1 MVATPGPDGT
11 GATSTICDDCSATA
25 NFVHGVAQLTLTL
38 TLTLTLAQTLSL
50 SLTPSLTLTVTKAAM
65 PAQGHGAAAAQ
76 PSATPISTPISQAEI
91 DLEAPASI
99 AGEKSIRLDLDDVNG
114 EV

>member
-1 MVATPGPDGT
+1 
-11 GATSTICDDCSATA
+11 
-25 NFVHGVAQLTLTL
+25 
-38 TLTLTLAQTLSL
+38 
-50 SLTPSLTLTVTKAAM
+50 M
-65 PAQGHGAAAAQ
+65 PAQGHEAAAAAQ
-76 PSATPISTPISQAEI
+76 PSSTPISQAEI